1 MTKDLT
7 VIESGLNNLDLNR
20 LKEFN
25 VKLNHLGEGFNKMMA
40 GTYMRDFI
48 LAYDLC
54 NAMYARAQQ
63 FTLNAKTAVDE
74 AEAIAFLDR
83 APLAL
88 SNKNEKPT
96 VEAKKAYVSM
106 DPDVLLA
113 KDVYARAL
121 STETFLKNSMFK
133 FKDAL
138 DVVKVLTRD
147 TFLTPHEGMK

>member
-1 MTKDLT
+1 MARDLT
-7 VIESGLNNLDLNR
+7 VIEHGLDNLDLSR

-25 VKLNHLGEGFNKMMA
+25 NKLNNIGGGFNKMMA

-54 NAMYARAQQ
+54 NAMYAKAQQ
-63 FTLNAKTAVDE
+63 FTLNAKTAVEE

-83 APLAL
+83 APTAL

-96 VEAKKAYVSM
+96 VEAKKAYVAM

-113 KDVYARAL
+113 KDIYARAL
-121 STETFLKNSMFK
+121 SVETFLKNSMFK

-138 DVVKVLTRD
+138 DVVKVLTKD
-147 TFLTPHEGMK
+147 TYLTPHEGIK

>member
-1 MTKDLT
+1 MAKDLT
-7 VIESGLNNLDLNR
+7 VIETGLNNLDLSR

-25 VKLNHLGEGFNKMMA
+25 IKLNNLGENFNKMMA
-40 GTYMRDFI
+40 ASYMRDFI

-63 FTLNAKTAVDE
+63 FTLNAKAAVDE
-74 AEAIAFLDR
+74 AEAIAFLDK
-83 APLAL
+83 APIAL
-88 SNKNEKPT
+88 SNKSEKPT
-96 VEAKKAYVSM
+96 VEAKKAYVAM
-106 DPDVLLA
+106 DADVMLA
-113 KDVYARAL
+113 KDVYARAI

-138 DVVKVLTRD
+138 DVVKVLTKD